1 MRARHRNGNISQ
13 RGGESGW
20 QFSGAGPSDVTEWD
34 RQDSVLSAGCTE
46 ELAFPLSLSQ
56 EAAIE
61 LNSLKVISYPRK
73 AQRTSTKVPL

>member
-1 MRARHRNGNISQ
+1 MGTFHSVEERVAGSSRAPDHLTSR
-13 RGGESGW
+13 SGTGRTL
-20 QFSGAGPSDVTEWD
+20 S
-34 RQDSVLSAGCTE
+34 LSAGCTE

-56 EAAIE
+56 AAAIE